1 MAPQSRAVRND
12 RGCDRHHMQ
21 SVMIPA
27 ISASILAVRQSS
39 ATVVHL
45 SQENRNGSQPACV
58 LEKEKPDMTSVP
70 SAACRKH
77 FSKQVLKQ
85 IVWFQQELAKAE
97 RSGLD
102 VAESKSIRGA
112 ILKSVDELE
121 TLVQKVWIDEARYGC
136 TTSAKRTLG
145 ALPEH

>member
-1 MAPQSRAVRND
+1 
-12 RGCDRHHMQ
+12 
-21 SVMIPA
+21 
-27 ISASILAVRQSS
+27 
-39 ATVVHL
+39 
-45 SQENRNGSQPACV
+45 
-58 LEKEKPDMTSVP
+58 MTSIP
-70 SAACRKH
+70 SAAERDD